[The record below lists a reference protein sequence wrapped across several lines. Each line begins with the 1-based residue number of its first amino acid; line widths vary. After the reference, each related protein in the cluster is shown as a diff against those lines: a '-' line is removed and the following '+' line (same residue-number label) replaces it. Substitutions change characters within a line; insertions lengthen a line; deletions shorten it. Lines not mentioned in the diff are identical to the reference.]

1 MAEYTEVLG
10 NNIHT
15 AIQANLT
22 TVLESI
28 NDPRGRINTDN
39 YIYQSDPRSKAAN
52 FSDYPIIYIE
62 DYSVTDAGDP
72 TLSGEVFNLT
82 VEAEFAVIA
91 NDDSQQQKQ
100 WHDSV
105 SDSIDYEFKY
115 GSRVSLKEQGI
126 GQITVNRN
134 NRFTG
139 EDRADQPIIRRE
151 IVIEAPMQ
159 IDYSKVSN

>member
-1 MAEYTEVLG
+1 MTEYTEVLG
-10 NNIHT
+10 VNIYR
-15 AIQANLT
+15 AIQSNLT
-22 TVLESI
+22 TVLEAI
-28 NDPRGRINTDN
+28 NDPRGRINTN
-39 YIYQSDPRSKAAN
+39 SYVYQSDPRSKAAN

-62 DYSVTDAGDP
+62 DYSVTDADDP

-91 NDDSQQQKQ
+91 NDDSAQQKK
-100 WHDSV
+100 WHDNV

-115 GSRVSLKEQGI
+115 GSRVELKEQGI

-139 EDRADQPIIRRE
+139 EDRADQPVIRRE